1 MKITYAFVLSIL
13 IVAFCVPRA
22 LEAQNKAAAA
32 DSVAQLLKNVEQVRA
47 DTSCDRTCLKDV
59 MTKYLDS
66 LVAHGRKTLRA
77 HRSPRKGTAAFDA
90 ASKRILQW

>member
-13 IVAFCVPRA
+13 VVAFCVPRA

-47 DTSCDRTCLKDV
+47 DASCDRTCLKDV

-66 LVAHGRKTLRA
+66 LVAHDPKKAPLAATELMETTLTISRL
-77 HRSPRKGTAAFDA
+77 T
-90 ASKRILQW
+90 